1 MSTPGEQPQL
11 DGVERMTDA
20 DLRRLSREPG
30 NAVFSALPEEER
42 EPWPMEQVARVF
54 RAVHSD
60 FLAHCEREDGG
71 DAEKRRELFRGAGE
85 EGQACIRAHPTL
97 FEKVTT
103 REIATD
109 PRAMAIFWGMIQ
121 LHHKVETG
129 GMTMDTAR
137 QVFAA
142 HVTPAGAKNT
152 PRQG

>member
-1 MSTPGEQPQL
+1 MSNTEEQPQL

-42 EPWPMEQVARVF
+42 EPWPMEKVARVF
-54 RAVHSD
+54 RAIHADFIVHC
-60 FLAHCEREDGG
+60 AATVGG
-71 DAEKRRELFRGAGE
+71 DAEKRRKLFRGAGD

-129 GMTMDTAR
+129 DMTMDTAR

-142 HVTPAGAKNT
+142 HVSPAGAKNT
-152 PRQG
+152 ARQE

>member
-1 MSTPGEQPQL
+1 MSNTEEQPQL

-42 EPWPMEQVARVF
+42 EPWPMEKVAQVF
-54 RAVHSD
+54 RAIHAD
-60 FLAHCEREDGG
+60 FIAHCGAKADGDVER
-71 DAEKRRELFRGAGE
+71 RRELFRSAGDD
-85 EGQACIRAHPTL
+85 GQACIRAHPTL

-129 GMTMDTAR
+129 DMTMDTAR

-142 HVTPAGAKNT
+142 HVSPAGAKNT
-152 PRQG
+152 PRQE

>member
-42 EPWPMEQVARVF
+42 EPWPMEKVARVF

-71 DAEKRRELFRGAGE
+71 DVEKRRELFRGAGD

-103 REIATD
+103 RGIATD

-129 GMTMDTAR
+129 DMTMDTAR

-142 HVTPAGAKNT
+142 HVSPAGAKNT
-152 PRQG
+152 TRQE